1 MVEKTKDKEL
11 TQYND
16 DWMENP
22 EYKNESVYV
31 TLESGKW
38 TKVWIPAAQ
47 PTGIAFKPS
56 VDIITDAKT
65 GQPVKKEI
73 KDKAGNLL
81 SSQIVRKAK
90 WKAIV
95 EGGKE
100 KIFGTTVGGTSSLF
114 GKLMNRFKDAINEKK
129 PFIAFKIM
137 KTGEGLATKY
147 DLDAL
152 TDPIPALAVAPVGGN
167 GK

>member
-1 MVEKTKDKEL
+1 
-11 TQYND
+11 
-16 DWMENP
+16 METP
-22 EYKNESVYV
+22 ECQSESIYV
-31 TLESGKW
+31 ALESGKW
-38 TKVWIPAAQ
+38 VKVWIPAAQ

-65 GQPVKKEI
+65 GLPVKKEI
-73 KDKAGNLL
+73 KDKAGNTL
-81 SSQIVRKAK
+81 SSQVVRKAK

-100 KIFGTTVGGTSSLF
+100 KIFGTTVSGASSLF
-114 GKLMNRFKDAINEKK
+114 GKLMNRIKDAINEKK

-152 TDPIPALAVAPVGGN
+152 TEPLPVAPVTTVSGGN
-167 GK
+167 GGK